1 MRYVAVGD
9 SFTEGLGDVRPDGT
23 MRGWADRV
31 AEGMAASLGETI
43 QYANM
48 AVRGRKL
55 VPIMTE
61 QIDAVLALDPLPT
74 MITINGGGND
84 MLRVTMDVRPAV
96 ELTEIAMRRCLDAGI
111 DVVMLSGPD
120 PSNGLP
126 FGRKIS
132 ARGVALTEAIREMSA
147 RYGVPLIDNFTDPE
161 TRKPGYWSE
170 DRLHM
175 NATGHQRVA
184 WRVLTGLGF
193 TPPFGEPATPAAP
206 PRSVMVE
213 LQYLREHVVPWMQR
227 HLQGRSSGDGR
238 TGKYTTWVD
247 VHPA

>member
-9 SFTEGLGDVRPDGT
+9 SFTEGLGDVRADGS

-31 AEGMAASLGETI
+31 AEGLAASLGETI

-55 VPIMTE
+55 RPIMTE

-96 ELTEIAMRRCLDAGI
+96 ELTEQAMRRCLDAGI
-111 DVVMLSGPD
+111 GVVMIAGPD
-120 PSNGLP
+120 PGDGLP
-126 FGRKIS
+126 FGRTIS
-132 ARGVALTEAIREMSA
+132 SRGVALTDAIREMSS
-147 RYGVPLIDNFTDPE
+147 RYDVPLIDNFTDSE
-161 TRKPGYWSE
+161 IRKPGYWSE
-170 DRLHM
+170 DRLHL
-175 NATGHQRVA
+175 NSVGHQRIA
-184 WRVLTGLGF
+184 WRVLTGLGYEA
-193 TPPFGEPATPAAP
+193 PFDEPATPPAP
-206 PRSVMVE
+206 ARSIAGDV
-213 LQYLREHVVPWMQR
+213 QYWREHVIPWMQR
-227 HLQGRSSGDGR
+227 HFRGQSSGDGR
-238 TGKYTTWVD
+238 TGKHITWVD